1 MIDVDG
7 DMKTKCVCQNLVK
20 ISSLKA
26 AFFSE
31 ILLNTKKKNYVNS
44 SLQIIEIVFQW
55 QMYVNDF
62 SMTNVSECFWT

>member
-31 ILLNTKKKNYVNS
+31 ILLNAKKKLCQFFLANNRKC
-44 SLQIIEIVFQW
+44 
-55 QMYVNDF
+55 F
-62 SMTNVSECFWT
+62 SVTNVCK